1 MDDNAH
7 GTHCAGTI
15 GGVGNNGRG
24 VVGVAHKV
32 SIMACKFL
40 DYEGSGYTSDAIS
53 CLDYALNMGATI
65 TSNSWGGGGSSP
77 AMSNLIDVAESKGQL
92 FVAAAGNSAGNN
104 DRNPEYPANY
114 PQDIVI
120 SVAST
125 TESDRMSSFSCY
137 GRTTVD
143 LGAPGSNIY
152 STVPGN
158 KYDSFSGTSMATPHV
173 AGALALMY
181 SVNPG
186 LTATDAKRII
196 MSTGKAI
203 SALSGTTVSGKR
215 LDVEAAIA
223 AVGEP
228 TDPPPSTPSP
238 SPSPTPPPSP
248 TPSPSPTP
256 PPSNGQST
264 EMFEFSSDFDLSNSI
279 VTFTPDGNGGY
290 TTCVKTGVSAYP
302 VNPEP
307 ADEII
312 ALPYDDDSYMIKLD
326 FLFPFFGSTYSS
338 AYVGSNGFVTFG
350 NPDYSYSPDADSHFS
365 MPRISA
371 LFTDLLADG
380 SSTVSW
386 KKLGDGTAVITYDD
400 MAQTF
405 YDSNRVSMQLSLSPS
420 GAISVMYKGTTT
432 ISEASIVVGLSS
444 GAKPN
449 PFQSDDISASP
460 TCATAPTPSPS
471 PSPSPTPSPTTPSPT
486 PSPTTPT
493 PEVCSVICEDDPDY
507 LFKGRRNKG
516 CNWIAKKTRRRC
528 RQGVNVI
535 GCPVTCGAC
544 TLVSR

>member
-40 DYEGSGYTSDAIS
+40 DDEGRGYTSDAIS

-65 TSNSWGGGGSSP
+65 TSNSWGGSGYSTS
-77 AMSNLIDVAESKGQL
+77 AMSNLIDVAERKGQL
-92 FVAAAGNSAGNN
+92 FVAAAGNSARNN
-104 DRNPEYPANY
+104 DRNHNFPANY

-152 STVPGN
+152 STTPGN
-158 KYDSFSGTSMATPHV
+158 NYESFSGTSMATPHV

-196 MSTGKAI
+196 MSTGTAI

-215 LDVEAAIA
+215 LDVAAAIA

-238 SPSPTPPPSP
+238 S
-248 TPSPSPTP
+248 
-256 PPSNGQST
+256 NGQSKQPT

-307 ADEII
+307 AYEII
-312 ALPYDDDSYMIKLD
+312 YLEFDDDSYMIKLG
-326 FLFPFFGSTYSS
+326 FSFPFFGSTYSS
-338 AYVGSNGFVTFG
+338 AYIGSNGFVTFG

-371 LFTDLLADG
+371 LFTDLLAD
-380 SSTVSW
+380 SSSAASW
-386 KKLGDGTAVITYDD
+386 KKLGDGTAVITYDN
-400 MAQTF
+400 MAQT
-405 YDSNRVSMQLSLSPS
+405 YYPNYVSFQLSLSPS
-420 GAISVMYKGTTT
+420 GAISVMYKGKTT
-432 ISEASIVVGLSS
+432 ISETSIVVGLSS
-444 GAKPN
+444 GEKPN
-449 PFQSDDISASP
+449 PFRSDDISASP

-471 PSPSPTPSPTTPSPT
+471 PP
-486 PSPTTPT
+486 
-493 PEVCSVICEDDPDY
+493 PEVCYSCKDDPDY
-507 LFKGRRNKG
+507 RFRGKRKFN
-516 CNWIAKKTRRRC
+516 CNWIARRIKSRC
-528 RQGVNVI
+528 KQGVNVI

-544 TLVSR
+544 TLVSQ